1 MIGHLISS
9 ILIRVARVFQHKVYL
24 VPRQQF
30 SMEHVAPRVHCIG
43 THGHFSP
50 DSSSCVPSRFL
61 TPSDSLVLKEGQSS
75 STLQEPAPASPA
87 AAPPLREEPDW
98 MGSERPP
105 FGAENTDHIRLD
117 SLQVLMMGRVVG
129 GCLV

>member
-9 ILIRVARVFQHKVYL
+9 ILTRVAHVFQHKVYL

-30 SMEHVAPRVHCIG
+30 SMEHVAPRVHCIS

-61 TPSDSLVLKEGQSS
+61 TPSDSLFLKEGQSS
-75 STLQEPAPASPA
+75 STLQEPASPA

-98 MGSERPP
+98 MGLERPP
-105 FGAENTDHIRLD
+105 FGAENTDHVRLD
-117 SLQVLMMGRVVG
+117 SLQVLMVMGRVVG
-129 GCLV
+129 RCLV